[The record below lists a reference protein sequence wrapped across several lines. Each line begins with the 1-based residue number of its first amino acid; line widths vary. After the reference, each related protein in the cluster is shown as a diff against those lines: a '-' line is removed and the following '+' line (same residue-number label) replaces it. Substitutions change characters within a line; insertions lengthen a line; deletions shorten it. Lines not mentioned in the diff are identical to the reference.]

1 MYGHP
6 EHEGKPKK
14 NVGVLQ
20 LLNKCNQSPIT
31 DNDKVRAFLL
41 IMFIEKVFGLPGP
54 DRDGSGQ
61 HCGDIHIA
69 ECHSGYQAGPRHAAE
84 VSPRDLRG

>member
-31 DNDKVRAFLL
+31 ENDKVRAFLL
-41 IMFIEKVFGLPGP
+41 IMFIE
-54 DRDGSGQ
+54 R
-61 HCGDIHIA
+61 A
-69 ECHSGYQAGPRHAAE
+69 REN
-84 VSPRDLRG
+84 